1 MDKDR
6 IRQKLKDTPLITGL
20 KIYNTNSSVWA
31 VPRVGSHGH
40 KKLMNA
46 IPSKK
51 NKPES
56 DEVRE
61 ELYRMA
67 RSLGYK
73 FE

>member
-1 MDKDR
+1 
-6 IRQKLKDTPLITGL
+6 
-20 KIYNTNSSVWA
+20 
-31 VPRVGSHGH
+31 
-40 KKLMNA
+40 MNA